1 MNANWFRFFVSARVV
16 GGGAMHYARAERA
29 DSRARRS
36 PNVTTIPLAAI
47 AILVAGA
54 LGGIAR
60 VWVASAVAARL
71 GEGFPWGT
79 LAVNLT
85 GAAALGLF
93 AGVHG
98 LPAGG
103 GGIVAALVAIGF
115 LGSYTTVSSF
125 ALQTVSLARAGD
137 RTRAALNVL
146 ATLGLGLAA
155 AAAGFLLGGLV

>member
-1 MNANWFRFFVSARVV
+1 MTS
-16 GGGAMHYARAERA
+16 
-29 DSRARRS
+29 
-36 PNVTTIPLAAI
+36 LALTAI
-47 AILVAGA
+47 AVAVAGA

-60 VWVASAVAARL
+60 VWVASAIAARL

-79 LAVNLT
+79 VFVNIS

-93 AGVHG
+93 AGAYG
-98 LPAGG
+98 LAGG
-103 GGIVAALVAIGF
+103 EGIVAALVAIGF

-137 RTRAALNVL
+137 RTRAALNVV

-155 AAAGFLLGGLV
+155 VAAGFLLGGRV

>member
-1 MNANWFRFFVSARVV
+1 M
-16 GGGAMHYARAERA
+16 
-29 DSRARRS
+29 
-36 PNVTTIPLAAI
+36 TTLALTAI
-47 AILVAGA
+47 AVLLAGA

-79 LAVNLT
+79 LLVNVS
-85 GAAALGLF
+85 GAAALGVF
-93 AGVHG
+93 AGAYG
-98 LPAGG
+98 LAGG
-103 GGIVAALVAIGF
+103 GLVAALVAMGF

-125 ALQTVSLARAGD
+125 ALQTVALARAGD
-137 RTRAALNVL
+137 RARAALNVL